1 MSTVCKE
8 LDEMYVRAR
17 KDKEIALSLK
27 ELNDQYKLLKAK
39 LSSCERRSDQ
49 KQQVV
54 FQVENFV
61 KTMGLEIKIGN
72 LLLAHIMSTLF
83 IDVSV
88 LLHILQDRT
97 RCILSSSMLIGLIT
111 TESLWFRYM

>member
-1 MSTVCKE
+1 MYTRGTSHE
-8 LDEMYVRAR
+8 LHE
-17 KDKEIALSLK
+17 LSLHINFP
-27 ELNDQYKLLKAK
+27 LGGYVV
-39 LSSCERRSDQ
+39 SSCERRSDQ